1 MNGAAVLR
9 TGNGATWDQSAAEN
23 GGMPGLGSGFLSPR
37 AKHLQKKKQDH
48 TLRLLLAGI
57 AALLV
62 RKSSYERWRWP

>member
-23 GGMPGLGSGFLSPR
+23 GGMPGMGSGFMSPR
-37 AKHLQKKKQDH
+37 AKHLQKKSKNN

-62 RKSSYERWRWP
+62 RRSAYDQ